1 MHDAV
6 GILIPKLHLRN
17 SELFPSYS
25 ESWMLQKQRERKEI
39 FWTRWSLQSLTTQT
53 ILWLSVTELSNFTPL
68 LHINLEKKLQLHH
81 SQTYLTREL
90 CFSVMSISCF
100 STCALHSRHKTG
112 PHTCTQGTGAAA
124 WALLLLPRETEQALE
139 ELRTG
144 CESSTPGSSSQDH
157 RWGLEVV
164 TPPFTGCLLW
174 RTGQPGN

>member
-68 LHINLEKKLQLHH
+68 LHINLKKSFSCITPRHIWHGNFASLWCPSAAFLPVLFIPGTRQGHTPAH
-81 SQTYLTREL
+81 RAREL
-90 CFSVMSISCF
+90 QPEHCCCCPGKQSKLWKSSGLDVS
-100 STCALHSRHKTG
+100 
-112 PHTCTQGTGAAA
+112 P
-124 WALLLLPRETEQALE
+124 ALLAQAA
-139 ELRTG
+139 RITG
-144 CESSTPGSSSQDH
+144 EVW
-157 RWGLEVV
+157 RW
-164 TPPFTGCLLW
+164 
-174 RTGQPGN
+174 